1 MKIKFG
7 ALVVAG
13 SGKIGGH
20 VAARNSSG
28 AYLRTKVTPVNPRT
42 VDQIAARARLGANAK
57 AWGGITQDQRDAWNQ
72 NSVDFNSKNIFGDKI
87 KLSGINVFSRLNNNL
102 LLIGEAILSTPP
114 IAESFA
120 GPTTVTVVSN
130 VQGGVLTISPDFDVP
145 VGAAGVVRMTSP
157 QSAGKKFVKSE
168 FRVIDIAPA
177 GSAAPYDVSDAYVA
191 KFGALPLEGQK
202 VFTEVYLIS
211 KETGIA
217 SQRTVGSTITI
228 DQV

>member
-28 AYLRTKVTPVNPRT
+28 SYLRTKVTPTNPRT

-57 AWGGITQDQRDAWNQ
+57 EWGNITQAQRDAWNQ
-72 NSVDFNSKNIFGDKI
+72 NAVDFNSKNVFGDDI

-102 LLIGEAILSTPP
+102 LLIGESIISAPP
-114 IAESFA
+114 TAERFA
-120 GPTTVTVVSN
+120 GPTTVSISSVVA
-130 VQGGVLTISPDFDVP
+130 GGVLTISPDFDVP
-145 VGAAGVVRMTSP
+145 VGAAGVVRMTAP

-168 FRVIDIAPA
+168 FRVINIAPE
-177 GSAAPYDVSDAYVA
+177 GSAAPYDVSAAYVS

-202 VFTEVYLIS
+202 VFVEVYVIS
-211 KETGIA
+211 KTTGIA
-217 SQRTVGSTITI
+217 SQRTVGSTITTAT
-228 DQV
+228 

>member
-1 MKIKFG
+1 MKLKWG

-20 VAARNSSG
+20 VAAKNSSG

-42 VDQIAARARLGANAK
+42 VDQISARARLGANAK
-57 AWGGITQDQRDAWNQ
+57 TWGTITQAQRDAWNQ
-72 NSVDFNSKNIFGDKI
+72 NSVDFNSKNVFGDDI

-102 LLIGEAILSTPP
+102 LLIGEPIISAPP
-114 IAESFA
+114 VAESFA
-120 GPTTVTVVSN
+120 GPTVVSIVSN
-130 VQGGVLTISPDFDVP
+130 VQGAVLTISPDFDVP

-177 GSAAPYDVSDAYVA
+177 GSAAPYDVAAAYIA

-202 VFTEVYLIS
+202 VFVEVYVIS
-211 KETGIA
+211 KTTGIA

-228 DQV
+228 DQI

>member
-1 MKIKFG
+1 MKILWG
-7 ALVVAG
+7 ALVVGG

-20 VAARNSSG
+20 VAAKNSAGS
-28 AYLRTKVTPVNPRT
+28 YLRTKVTPVNPRT
-42 VDQIAARARLGANAK
+42 VDQISARARLGANAK
-57 AWGGITQDQRDAWNQ
+57 AWALLTQAERDTFNQ
-72 NSVDFNSKNIFGDKI
+72 NATDFTSKNVFGNNM
-87 KLSGINVFSRLNNNL
+87 KLSGTNVHTRLNNNL
-102 LLIGEAILSTPP
+102 LLIGEPVITSSP

-120 GPTTVTVVSN
+120 GPTVVSIVSN
-130 VQGGVLTISPDFDVP
+130 VTGAVLTISPDFDVP

-177 GSAAPYDVSDAYVA
+177 GSAAPYDVAAAYIT

-202 VFTEVYLIS
+202 VFVEVYVIS
-211 KETGIA
+211 KTTGIA
-217 SQRTVGSTITI
+217 SQRTTGSTITI

>member
-1 MKIKFG
+1 MKLKWG

-20 VAARNSSG
+20 VAAKNSSG

-42 VDQIAARARLGANAK
+42 VDQISARARLGANAK
-57 AWGGITQDQRDAWNQ
+57 QWGVITQDQRDAWNA
-72 NSVDFNSKNIFGDKI
+72 NSVDFNSKNVFGDDI

-102 LLIGEAILSTPP
+102 LLIGEAIIESPP

-120 GPTTVTVVSN
+120 GPTVVSIVSN
-130 VQGGVLTISPDFDVP
+130 VQGGILTISPDFDVP

-168 FRVIDIAPA
+168 FRVINIAPE
-177 GSAAPYDVSDAYVA
+177 GSAAPYDVAAAYIA
-191 KFGALPLEGQK
+191 KFGALPQEGQK
-202 VFTEVYLIS
+202 VFCEVYVIS
-211 KETGIA
+211 KTTGIA
-217 SQRTVGSTITI
+217 SQRTTGSTITI
-228 DQV
+228 DQI

>member
-28 AYLRTKVTPVNPRT
+28 SYLRTKVTPTNPRT

-57 AWGGITQDQRDAWNQ
+57 EWGLITQAQRDAWNS
-72 NSVDFNSKNIFGDKI
+72 NAVDFNSKNVFGDDI

-102 LLIGEAILSTPP
+102 LLIGEPIISAPP

-120 GPTTVTVVSN
+120 GPTEVNLVSTVT
-130 VQGGVLTISPDFDVP
+130 GDVLTISPDLDVP
-145 VGAAGVVRMTSP
+145 VGAAGVVRMTAP

-168 FRVIDIAPA
+168 FRVIGIAPA
-177 GSAAPYDVSDAYVA
+177 GSAAPYDVSAQYIA

-202 VFTEVYLIS
+202 VFAEIYIIS
-211 KETGIA
+211 KTTGIA
-217 SQRTVGSTITI
+217 SQRTVGSAITGA
-228 DQV
+228 

>member
-1 MKIKFG
+1 MKLKWG

-20 VAARNSSG
+20 VAAKNSSG

-42 VDQIAARARLGANAK
+42 VDQISARARLGANAK
-57 AWGGITQDQRDAWNQ
+57 SWGEITQAERDAWNQ
-72 NSVDFNSKNIFGDKI
+72 NSTDFNSKNVFGDDI

-102 LLIGEAILSTPP
+102 LLIGESIISAPP
-114 IAESFA
+114 VAESFA
-120 GPTTVTVVSN
+120 GPTSVTISSIVA
-130 VQGGVLTISPDFDVP
+130 GDVLTISPDFSVP
-145 VGAAGVVRMTSP
+145 VGAAGVVRMTAP

-177 GSAAPYDVSDAYVA
+177 GSVAPYDVADSYIA

-202 VFTEVYLIS
+202 VFVEVYVIS
-211 KETGIA
+211 KTSGIA
-217 SQRTVGSTITI
+217 SQRTLGSTITTA
-228 DQV
+228 V

>member
-1 MKIKFG
+1 MKIKWG

-13 SGKIGGH
+13 SGKVGGH

-28 AYLRTKVTPVNPRT
+28 AYLRTKVTPVNPKT

-102 LLIGEAILSTPP
+102 LLIGETTLDTPP
-114 IAESFA
+114 VAESFA
-120 GPTTVTVVSN
+120 GPTTVSVVSN
-130 VQGGVLTISPDFDVP
+130 VQGGVLTISPDFAVP
-145 VGAAGVVRMTSP
+145 VGAKGVVRMTSP

-168 FRVIDIAPA
+168 FRVIDIADA
-177 GSAAPYDVSDAYVA
+177 GSAAPYDVAAAYQA

-202 VFTEVYLIS
+202 VFVEIYLIS
-211 KETGIA
+211 TSTGIA
-217 SQRTVGSTITI
+217 SQRTIGSTITI

>member
-20 VAARNSSG
+20 VAARNSAG

-42 VDQIAARARLGANAK
+42 VDQVAARARLGANAK
-57 AWGGITQDQRDAWNQ
+57 AWGEITQAERDSWNQ

-102 LLIGEAILSTPP
+102 LLIGEATLTTPP
-114 IAESFA
+114 VAESFA
-120 GPTTVTVVSN
+120 GPTQVSISSI
-130 VQGGVLTISPDFDVP
+130 VAGDVLTISPDFDVP
-145 VGAAGVVRMTSP
+145 VGASGVVRMTSP

-177 GSAAPYDVSDAYVA
+177 GSAAPYDVSAAYVT
-191 KFGALPLEGQK
+191 KFGALPQEGQK
-202 VFTEVYLIS
+202 VFVEVYLIS

-217 SQRTVGSTITI
+217 SQRTIGSTITI
-228 DQV
+228 AA